1 MEICWVGSMV
11 KTRAGPIHLA
21 SHWAEKWASLKQ
33 KDALRAVNL
42 ALKRWKDSLT
52 DLMKAEMMAW
62 MSASLTP
69 KDAR

>member
-1 MEICWVGSMV
+1 MEICWDGSMV

-21 SHWAEKWASLKQ
+21 SRWAEMLASLTL

-52 DLMKAEMMAW
+52 ALMKAEMMAW

-69 KDAR
+69 KDAH